1 MGGRGLGTILL
12 VFFLFLKEFI
22 ISVSVVRGGVLSS
35 SSLFPVF
42 REDPVPT
49 VALVEPVPVP
59 AYFVG
64 HKLSEP
70 KHEAVDEGQDQVYR
84 TRSGER

>member
-1 MGGRGLGTILL
+1 MCGGK
-12 VFFLFLKEFI
+12 VFILKEFI
-22 ISVSVVRGGVLSS
+22 ISVSVVRGGVLSSSS